1 SYVFGYKVRLTNT
14 SAVAVQVVGRH
25 WVIEAVGGVVN
36 EVRGVGIVGE
46 QPVLMP
52 GETFEYTSLC
62 PLRIRL
68 TPSLSVLASMHGD
81 YTLVSGDTGGK
92 SIKVDVPKFHL
103 ILPPVYR
110 MPAEE

>member
-1 SYVFGYKVRLTNT
+1 
-14 SAVAVQVVGRH
+14 
-25 WVIEAVGGVVN
+25 
-36 EVRGVGIVGE
+36 
-46 QPVLMP
+46 
-52 GETFEYTSLC
+52 LC

>member
-1 SYVFGYKVRLTNT
+1 MVLFFSFLYVTYAPPSRSVYR
-14 SAVAVQVVGRH
+14 R
-25 WVIEAVGGVVN
+25 
-36 EVRGVGIVGE
+36 
-46 QPVLMP
+46 
-52 GETFEYTSLC
+52 YTSLC